1 MFFKIFG
8 AHLYPASPPLKDT
21 YLSQRI
27 PLIKIKQTN
36 NPELFFDYRDRPAEL
51 ELLRQANIFVKD
63 ILKDINAR
71 VAEKERRQR
80 LFEIYNKIGK
90 DIL

>member
-1 MFFKIFG
+1 M
-8 AHLYPASPPLKDT
+8 
-21 YLSQRI
+21 
-27 PLIKIKQTN
+27 N

-51 ELLRQANIFVKD
+51 ELLTQANIFVKD

-80 LFEIYNKIGK
+80 MFEIYNKIGK
-90 DIL
+90 DIF

>member
-1 MFFKIFG
+1 M
-8 AHLYPASPPLKDT
+8 
-21 YLSQRI
+21 
-27 PLIKIKQTN
+27 N

-51 ELLRQANIFVKD
+51 ELLTQANIFVKD